1 MTHYSNMKNQDL
13 LVFLL
18 VAILGF
24 LLWNR
29 ISNETFTDVSADQ
42 PVEPATIQTIVN
54 AIQAKVPD
62 VYPIQTV
69 YVNPFQ
75 GDQGSKVY
83 NARIL
88 FLNTRGY
95 FGVQY
100 DVQADSQGRII
111 SMTEQPSPAMTG
123 PFLAYKGDEYE
134 KFEDIQTALDKQFA
148 ELKTQDLT
156 SGLDTFLETQRL
168 YQRAAA
174 SEAVRSPY
182 EATNTLGFLGPAALS
197 YAGQ

>member
-1 MTHYSNMKNQDL
+1 MKNQDL

-100 DVQADSQGRII
+100 DVQADDRGRII

-123 PFLAYKGDEYE
+123 PFLAYTGDEYE

-182 EATNTLGFLGPAALS
+182 EATSTGFLGPAALS
-197 YAGQ
+197 YVGQ

>member
-1 MTHYSNMKNQDL
+1 
-13 LVFLL
+13 
-18 VAILGF
+18 
-24 LLWNR
+24 
-29 ISNETFTDVSADQ
+29 
-42 PVEPATIQTIVN
+42 
-54 AIQAKVPD
+54 
-62 VYPIQTV
+62 
-69 YVNPFQ
+69 
-75 GDQGSKVY
+75 VY